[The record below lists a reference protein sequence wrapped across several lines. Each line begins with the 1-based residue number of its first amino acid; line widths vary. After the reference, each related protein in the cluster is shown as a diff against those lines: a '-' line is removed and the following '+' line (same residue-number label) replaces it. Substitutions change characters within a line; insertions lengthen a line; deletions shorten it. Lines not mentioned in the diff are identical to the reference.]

1 MNMNDASE
9 TLVDICF
16 EGHNLPR
23 LFDAFRSCKNSGT
36 ITFSPHE
43 ITVVA
48 HDFSNALDGSK
59 EYISFM
65 EFALSKHS
73 AIKYNVK
80 EQIKRSIDIGGM
92 IKILNA
98 KAFKSKAKD
107 PIALT
112 LQIFVSNPHKLI
124 IKLRKT
130 HSIGSGEAIHS
141 IPAGKVGDDDIEYS
155 HDYSR
160 YCARVLDS
168 TDLRDKINSLFSNN
182 HKIGGIRLN
191 SKEVV
196 ITGEGDG
203 PEYAKSNYSQFS
215 IPAPCPIEDEA
226 ALDFNAE
233 GIFELARLKA
243 FVRLPS
249 LAKSVVIYLE
259 DQKPLLLEYI
269 IEHPKLQVSEVC
281 SRCGTCRIPDKAQGY
296 VRFVLVPQ

>member
-1 MNMNDASE
+1 MSDHASE

-48 HDFSNALDGSK
+48 HEFSNALDGSK

-73 AIKYNVK
+73 ATKYEVK
-80 EQIKRSIDIGGM
+80 ELLKRSIDIGGM

-112 LQIFVSNPHKLI
+112 LQILATNPYKLI

-130 HSIGSGEAIHS
+130 HSFGSGEAKHS
-141 IPAGKVGDDDIEYS
+141 IPAGKVGDDEIEYC

-168 TDLRDKINSLFSNN
+168 TDLRDKINSLFSNH
-182 HKIGGIRLN
+182 HKIGGIRVD
-191 SKEVV
+191 SKEII

-215 IPAPCPIEDEA
+215 IPAPCPIEDDEA
-226 ALDFNAE
+226 ALTFNAE

-269 IEHPKLQVSEVC
+269 IDQPKLQPSDTC
-281 SRCGTCRIPDKAQGY
+281 ARCELSRIPKEAQGY
-296 VRFVLVPQ
+296 VRYVLVPQ